1 MAPRKKSAKAASA
14 EVFDLSQFRE
24 EKRYVWREIEREGGE
39 PLRVKLLRLTLREVE
54 DIPYT
59 TTTAMRD
66 VYKAIAPYV
75 AEWDFTAENLETG
88 EVVPIPPPAE
98 VGGDV
103 FELMENTVGNEIA
116 QWLKLPR
123 FMERD
128 ELKKAL
134 ASSENGEPPPSE
146 SDSE

>member
-1 MAPRKKSAKAASA
+1 MAPRKKKS
-14 EVFDLSQFRE
+14 EDTPVFDLSQFRE
-24 EKRYVWREIEREGGE
+24 QRRYVWREIEREGGE

-59 TTTAMRD
+59 ATTPMRD
-66 VYKAIAPYV
+66 VYAAIAPFV
-75 AEWDFTAENLETG
+75 VEWNFTAENLETG
-88 EVVPIPPPAE
+88 EVVPVPPPAE
-98 VGGDV
+98 VGGEV
-103 FELMENTVGNEIA
+103 FELMENVVGNEIA

-128 ELKKAL
+128 EQKKAL

-146 SDSE
+146 ND